1 MAVTIRNESELE
13 TLAREVVLYLDKLIY
28 VQGGDA
34 KLEGARR
41 NLVAVRDTL
50 HRKEKL
56 TQRQVQALNESAVV
70 LREVLK
76 DQRINDLLWDMQDYF
91 ELNPP

>member
-1 MAVTIRNESELE
+1 VAVTIRSESELE
-13 TLAREVVLYLDKLIY
+13 TLAREVVLYLDKMIY

-41 NLVAVRDTL
+41 NLVAVRDAL

-76 DQRINDLLWDMQDYF
+76 DQRINDLLWDMQDFF

>member
-1 MAVTIRNESELE
+1 MTIRSESEVEFLV
-13 TLAREVVLYLDKLIY
+13 REVVLHLDKMIY
-28 VQGGDA
+28 MQGGDA

-41 NLVAVRDTL
+41 NLVAVRDVL

-56 TQRQVQALNESAVV
+56 TERQVQSLNESAVV
-70 LREVLK
+70 LRELLK
-76 DQRINDLLWDMQDYF
+76 DQRINDLLWDMQDFF